1 MFLEFHFQFVKKS
14 NAAQWKRVASDALDA
29 LLSTLA
35 ESDFDDHTQ
44 EAHITHAI
52 TQCKKMILHCTKI
65 QHSDVEVKF

>member
-1 MFLEFHFQFVKKS
+1 MFLEFHFQFVTKS
-14 NAAQWKRVASDALDA
+14 NAAQWKRVASEALDA

-35 ESDFDDHTQ
+35 ESNIDDHTQ

-65 QHSDVEVKF
+65 QHSDNEVKF